1 MANVATTS
9 PSVLIRQLHRAAL
22 LPDRAGLTDSQL
34 LEQFLAAQDEVA
46 FEVLVRRHGPMVF
59 AVCRRVIG
67 NLHDAEDAFQASFLV
82 LARKAASVSPREAVG
97 NWLYG
102 VAYRTARRARA
113 VSARRWARE
122 KQVKDMPSP
131 TTAPADPLEEL
142 EPLLDHELSRLPD
155 KYRMPIV
162 LCELQGRTR
171 KEVAGQLKLPEGTLS
186 SRLATARKMLAKR
199 LARHGLAMS
208 GAALTALLSHN
219 AASANVPNGLVTS
232 TAKAASLF
240 AAGKV
245 TATALVSN
253 KVTALTEGML
263 KSMLMLKLLK
273 IGAGMLLAIAAAVA
287 GVCGLAAHSLQADPQ
302 QVKTLVQVIKEAPPA
317 TVQEGQILGRFTAAD
332 TGKPVAGVK
341 IQVLIQGMPGKA
353 APAEAMSDVDGRYAV
368 KVPLGHC
375 NLWGV
380 SVPAGGYYTH
390 DAKTRES
397 ILTTA
402 MKPQVI
408 RDFVLQP
415 GSAWRVELVGADS
428 AVEKLPLFTAR
439 INPEQQIGR
448 VGDFYVSVAGDT
460 RGKAVLTF
468 PTAGGRYGIG
478 CGIMKDSPSS
488 YEIHPATLEIDQGFD
503 PRQIKG
509 GPEVFLESNAIRLR
523 DTAGRTAMIDGAE
536 VRVDAGQAVLRF
548 HAKRVPTAAALV
560 FRGVAVDE
568 AGKPIAG
575 AKFTPAFASG
585 RGGVMSL
592 LEAKTDAQGKFELRD
607 LLLAKAYFEPD
618 RRISMIVVKSGY
630 DGAQTKELKL
640 LEVQKAGSG
649 DFGTVVLKPGHTLRG
664 NVVDENG
671 QPVHGALVTNVTNR
685 FLWSHLQC
693 RTDAQGR
700 FVMPDLSFGEQKI
713 LAQYGE
719 RAGQEEFKFDINR
732 GECLITVRLWPKD
745 GMRTK
750 PKAVPPVPPARSTGA
765 WNLTPPIKEPN
776 YNHEPR
782 YALLVFGP
790 KREQRVWMVLD
801 GTTLYVDRNANGDL
815 TEPGKRLE
823 PHNPRDGSNRFD
835 NAGSH
840 THFDEFE
847 FTVQAGVGGTSKF
860 KLQHWVRAENFVPK
874 TDFDKKLHAQWLKLH
889 HENSTLWRQEG
900 QGQGQTPLVFMPKP
914 RDAQVCALDGPL
926 TFVVKLPE
934 YQVLKHGE
942 AGGDL
947 ALHVAVLGRP
957 HLGAEQQFY
966 NPLATKEV
974 PAGAHLEV
982 DIEYP
987 AKAANT
993 PPLRRKY
1000 LLKERC

>member
-1 MANVATTS
+1 VATTS
-9 PSVLIRQLHRAAL
+9 PSLLIRQLHRAAL

-34 LEQFLAAQDEVA
+34 LEQFLSVQDEVA

-82 LARKAASVSPREAVG
+82 LARKAASVSPREALG

-131 TTAPADPLEEL
+131 TTAPADPLEDL
-142 EPLLDHELSRLPD
+142 EPLLDQELSRLPD
-155 KYRMPIV
+155 KYRLPLV
-162 LCELQGRTR
+162 LCELEGRSR
-171 KEVAGQLKLPEGTLS
+171 KEVARQLKLPEGTLS
-186 SRLATARKMLAKR
+186 SRLATARKLLASR
-199 LARHGLAMS
+199 LALRGLAIS
-208 GAALTALLSHN
+208 GGALSALLSRN
-219 AASANVPNGLVTS
+219 AASANVPNALIRS
-232 TAKAASLF
+232 TAKAAGLI
-240 AAGKV
+240 AAGK
-245 TATALVSN
+245 ATAMVST
-253 KVTALTEGML
+253 KVTGLTEGVL
-263 KSMLMLKLLK
+263 KSMLMTKLLK
-273 IGAGMLLAIAAAVA
+273 ISSAILLAIAAAAA
-287 GVCGLAAHSLQADPQ
+287 GVYGLAAPSLWAKPPRLKKPAQI
-302 QVKTLVQVIKEAPPA
+302 TKEGPPA
-317 TVQEGQILGRFTAAD
+317 AVQEGQIQGRFTAAD
-332 TGKPVAGVK
+332 TGKPVPGVK
-341 IQVLIQGMPGKA
+341 IQVLILGVPGKS
-353 APAEAMSDVDGRYAV
+353 APAEATSDEEGRYTL
-368 KVPLGHC
+368 KVPIGDC
-375 NLWGV
+375 RLWGV

-390 DAKTRES
+390 DAKTYGS

-402 MKPQVI
+402 TNPQVV

-415 GSAWRVELVGADS
+415 GSPWRVELLGAGS
-428 AVEKLPLFTAR
+428 AVEKPPLFTAR
-439 INPEQQIGR
+439 INPEQKMGR

-460 RGKAVLTF
+460 RGKAMLTL
-468 PTAGGRYGIG
+468 PMAGGRYGIG

-488 YEIHPATLEIDQGFD
+488 YEIHSATLEIDQGFD
-503 PRQIKG
+503 ARQIKG
-509 GPEVFLESNAIRLR
+509 GPEAFLESNAIRLR
-523 DTAGRTAMIDGAE
+523 DGAGRTAVIDGAE

-560 FRGVAVDE
+560 FRGSAVDE

-575 AKFTPAFASG
+575 AKFTAAFSSG
-585 RGGVMSL
+585 GGSGMSF
-592 LEAKTDAQGKFELRD
+592 LEAKTDAQGKFEMRNV
-607 LLLAKAYFEPD
+607 LLAKAYFKPD
-618 RRISMIVVKSGY
+618 RRISMIVVKAGY
-630 DGAQTKELKL
+630 DGVQTKALNM
-640 LEVQKAGSG
+640 LEVKQAGSG

-664 NVVDENG
+664 KVVDENG
-671 QPVHGALVTNVTNR
+671 QPVHGALVTNMTNY
-685 FLWSHLQC
+685 FLYGHLRC
-693 RTDAQGR
+693 RTDAEGR
-700 FVMPDLSFGEQKI
+700 FVMPDLSFGHQKI
-713 LAQYGE
+713 DVSYGQ
-719 RAGQEEFKFDINR
+719 RFGNEEFQFDAKS
-732 GECLITVRLWPKD
+732 GECLITVRLVPEN
-745 GMRTK
+745 GLRAK
-750 PKAVPPVPPARSTGA
+750 PMAKAPVPPRREEA
-765 WNLTPPIKEPN
+765 WDLTAPVKEPKYQN
-776 YNHEPR
+776 QPR

-790 KREQRVWMVLD
+790 EREQRVWMVLD

-823 PHNPRDGSNRFD
+823 PHNPKDGSNRFD

-860 KLQHWVRAENFVPK
+860 KLQHWVRAEKFVPK
-874 TDFDKKLHAQWLKLH
+874 TDFDKKLHAQWQKLH